1 MPTACLTVCSRIM
14 TQGFKKILL
23 FLLLLASMY
32 ASCKRGD
39 VFRVEGQLEA
49 AEGDTLYLEQRGL
62 AGIVKLD
69 SVVLKANG
77 HFVMEQP
84 APPNPEF
91 YQLRIGQQV
100 ALFVV
105 DSTETLRVTANGDN
119 LYYSFK
125 VADSSANERF
135 RWVDERTVRATNA
148 IEELRGQYEAKEIGD
163 DAFVK
168 QFENLI
174 KEYKEEASKVVI
186 GNPASAAAYYAVFQ
200 KIGDYL
206 VFDPYDKRDYAMFG
220 AVATS
225 WNYYYPET
233 ERTKHLYDFAMN
245 ALRTRKQREKQNAL
259 LENIPVIETPGLLD
273 IELKGVKGERL
284 SLLSLKGKAVVLD
297 FVVYNAEFSPGHN
310 IRLNTLYER
319 YKSKGLEI
327 YQVSF
332 DPDEHFWKTSAANLP
347 WITVRDPGAMN
358 AALLSSYNVSVI
370 PTAFVIN
377 REGEIVKRVEDYEQ
391 LAAELEKVL

>member
-1 MPTACLTVCSRIM
+1 MS
-14 TQGFKKILL
+14 QGFKKVLLILL
-23 FLLLLASMY
+23 AVVALH
-32 ASCKRGD
+32 SCKRGD
-39 VFRVEGQLEA
+39 VFKIEGQLEA
-49 AEGDTLYLEQRGL
+49 AEGETLYLEQRGL

-69 SVVLKANG
+69 SVVLKGNG
-77 HFVMEQP
+77 RFAMEQL

-100 ALFVV
+100 ALFAV
-105 DSTETLRVTANGDN
+105 DSTETLRVTANGSN
-119 LYYSFK
+119 LYHSFK
-125 VADSSANERF
+125 VADSPANDRL
-135 RWVDERTVRATNA
+135 RRVDERTMQVTNA
-148 IEELRGQYEAKEIGD
+148 IEELRAQYEAKEID
-163 DAFVK
+163 DNAFVE
-168 QFENLI
+168 QFESLL
-174 KEYKEEASKVVI
+174 KEYKEEVSKVI
-186 GNPASAAAYYAVFQ
+186 LGNPTSAAAYYAVFQ

-225 WNYYYPET
+225 WSRYYPET

-245 ALRTRKQREKQNAL
+245 ALRARKQQEHQNAL
-259 LENIPVIETPGLLD
+259 LETIPVVEVPGLPD
-273 IELKGVKGERL
+273 IELKGVNGERMSL
-284 SLLSLKGKAVVLD
+284 SSLKGKVVLLD

-310 IRLNTLYER
+310 MRLNTLYSR
-319 YKSKGLEI
+319 YKAKGMEI

-358 AALLSSYNVSVI
+358 ATLLSTYNVSVI

-377 REGEIVKRVEDYEQ
+377 REGDVVKRVEDYEQ
-391 LAAELEKVL
+391 LVAVIEKVL

>member
-1 MPTACLTVCSRIM
+1 M
-14 TQGFKKILL
+14 
-23 FLLLLASMY
+23 LAVV
-32 ASCKRGD
+32 ALHSCKRGD
-39 VFRVEGQLEA
+39 VFKIEGQLEA
-49 AEGDTLYLEQRGL
+49 AEGETLYLEQRGL

-69 SVVLKANG
+69 SVVLKGDGRFA
-77 HFVMEQP
+77 MEQL

-100 ALFVV
+100 ALFAV
-105 DSTETLRVTANGDN
+105 DSTETLRVTANGSN
-119 LYYSFK
+119 LYHSFK
-125 VADSSANERF
+125 VADSPANDRL
-135 RWVDERTVRATNA
+135 RRVDERTMQVTNA
-148 IEELRGQYEAKEIGD
+148 IEELRAQYEAKEID
-163 DAFVK
+163 DNAFVE
-168 QFENLI
+168 QFESLL
-174 KEYKEEASKVVI
+174 KEYKEEVSKVI
-186 GNPASAAAYYAVFQ
+186 LGNPTSAAAYYAVFQ

-225 WNYYYPET
+225 WSRYYPET

-245 ALRTRKQREKQNAL
+245 ALRARKQQEHQNAL
-259 LENIPVIETPGLLD
+259 LETIPVVEVPGLPD
-273 IELKGVKGERL
+273 IELKGVNGERMSL
-284 SLLSLKGKAVVLD
+284 SSLKGKVVLLD

-310 IRLNTLYER
+310 MRLNTLYSR
-319 YKSKGLEI
+319 YKAKGMEI

-358 AALLSSYNVSVI
+358 ATLLSTYNVSVI

-377 REGEIVKRVEDYEQ
+377 REGDVVKRVEDYEQ
-391 LAAELEKVL
+391 LVAVIEKVL

>member
-1 MPTACLTVCSRIM
+1 MS
-14 TQGFKKILL
+14 QGFKKILVTL
-23 FLLLLASMY
+23 SAVAVMAVAVMNS
-32 ASCKRGD
+32 SCKRGN

-49 AEGDTLYLEQRGL
+49 AKGDTLYLEQRGL

-100 ALFVV
+100 TLFVV
-105 DSTETLRVTANGDN
+105 DSTETLRVTANGDD
-119 LYYSFK
+119 LYHSFK
-125 VADSSANERF
+125 VADSPANDRL
-135 RWVDERTVRATNA
+135 RWVDERTMQVADA
-148 IEELRGQYEAKEIGD
+148 IEALKARYEAKELGD
-163 DAFVK
+163 EAFVE
-168 QFENLI
+168 QFEALI
-174 KEYKEEASKVVI
+174 QEYKEEASKVII
-186 GNPASAAAYYAVFQ
+186 GNPSSAAAYYAVFQ

-245 ALRTRKQREKQNAL
+245 ALRTRKQREQQSTL
-259 LENIPVIETPGLLD
+259 LENIPVIEAPGLLD
-273 IELKGVKGERL
+273 IELKGVSGKRISL
-284 SLLSLKGKAVVLD
+284 SSLKGKAVLLD

-310 IRLNTLYER
+310 MRLNTLYER
-319 YKSKGLEI
+319 YKGKGLEI

-358 AALLSSYNVSVI
+358 AALLSTYNVSVI

-391 LAAELEKVL
+391 LAAAIEKVL

>member
-125 VADSSANERF
+125 VADSPANKRL

-358 AALLSSYNVSVI
+358 AALLSTYNVSVI

>member
-1 MPTACLTVCSRIM
+1 M

-91 YQLRIGQQV
+91 YQLRIGKQV

-125 VADSSANERF
+125 VADSPANERL

-148 IEELRGQYEAKEIGD
+148 IEELRAQYEAKEIGD

-284 SLLSLKGKAVVLD
+284 SLLSLKGKVVVLD

-319 YKSKGLEI
+319 YKSKGLRFI
-327 YQVSF
+327 RCRLTRMSISGK
-332 DPDEHFWKTSAANLP
+332 PRRLTCRGS
-347 WITVRDPGAMN
+347 R
-358 AALLSSYNVSVI
+358 
-370 PTAFVIN
+370 
-377 REGEIVKRVEDYEQ
+377 
-391 LAAELEKVL
+391 